1 MTAERYTA
9 VFTGLL
15 SLKKPGEYT
24 YLRMSDDPVES
35 GHYTVNRSRLPYAEL
50 GREIPFADLP
60 EDCKNLVLD
69 TYRQMWNLKPPNP
82 VGVVGEPPKNEPP
95 YPKNFFKT

>member
-24 YLRMSDDPVES
+24 YLCMSDDPLVS
-35 GHYTVNRSRLPYAEL
+35 GHYTFDQGRPPYGEL
-50 GREIPFADLP
+50 GREISYVDLP
-60 EDCKNLVLD
+60 EDCKGFVFE
-69 TYRQMWNLKPPNP
+69 TYRKMWGL
-82 VGVVGEPPKNEPP
+82 
-95 YPKNFFKT
+95 